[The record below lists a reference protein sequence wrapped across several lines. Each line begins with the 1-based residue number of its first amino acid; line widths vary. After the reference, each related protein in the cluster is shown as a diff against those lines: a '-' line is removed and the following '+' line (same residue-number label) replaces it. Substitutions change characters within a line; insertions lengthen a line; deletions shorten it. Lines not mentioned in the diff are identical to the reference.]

1 MKDDII
7 EIVDI
12 DVLKFVKR
20 LIFIKYKLEHVE
32 NEKFITLSIYGF
44 NRDTGD
50 KEIIKINV
58 INSEKYYSYRF
69 SYNRKNWYCSLLRE
83 LNTIR
88 RENIS
93 TIDDKSF
100 LDSIHYDIA
109 SSIRQR
115 CYRTLFNRSDNYN
128 NYSDLVKKYLEIE
141 KKRCSKGGIYDNIIY
156 PKDKNIDIR
165 REYANKNI
173 NTFDFIIVS
182 FYVLHFKSKKEV
194 IEFFKENKKEL
205 NSIVIT
211 AIQNAEKFQKYNI
224 PINFL
229 KLDSIVVTNSLELV
243 YTFSLKELSDFSLK
257 ELSESLYSDNNY

>member
-12 DVLKFVKR
+12 DVLEFVER
-20 LIFIKYKLEHVE
+20 IIFIRYKLEHVE

-44 NRDTGD
+44 DRDTGD
-50 KEIIKINV
+50 KKIIKINV
-58 INSEKYYSYRF
+58 INSKKYCYYHYEKHWYSR
-69 SYNRKNWYCSLLRE
+69 LLRE
-83 LNTIR
+83 LNSIR

-93 TIDDKSF
+93 AIDVESF
-100 LDSIHYDIA
+100 LKSIHYDIA
-109 SSIRQR
+109 SGIRRR
-115 CYRTLFNRSDNYN
+115 CYGTLFNRSDNYN

-156 PKDKNIDIR
+156 PKDKNIEIR
-165 REYANKNI
+165 REYGNKNI
-173 NTFDFIIVS
+173 NSFDFIIVS
-182 FYVLHFKSKKEV
+182 FYVLHFKSKNEV
-194 IEFFKENKKEL
+194 IEFFRENKKEL

-243 YTFSLKELSDFSLK
+243 YTFSLKELSTSFS
-257 ELSESLYSDNNY
+257 DTNY

>member
-1 MKDDII
+1 MKDNII

-12 DVLKFVKR
+12 DVLEFVER
-20 LIFIKYKLEHVE
+20 IIFIRYKLEHVE

-44 NRDTGD
+44 DRDTGD

-58 INSEKYYSYRF
+58 INSKRYYSYR
-69 SYNRKNWYCSLLRE
+69 YRCGEHWYSALLRE
-83 LNTIR
+83 LNSTR

-93 TIDDKSF
+93 TIDVESF
-100 LDSIHYDIA
+100 LNSIHYDIA
-109 SSIRQR
+109 SGIRQR
-115 CYRTLFNRSDNYN
+115 CYGTLFNRSDNYN

-156 PKDKNIDIR
+156 PKDKNIEIR
-165 REYANKNI
+165 REYGNKNI
-173 NTFDFIIVS
+173 NSFDFIIVS

-243 YTFSLKELSDFSLK
+243 YTFSLKELSA
-257 ELSESLYSDNNY
+257 SLYSDANY